1 MQKFTKA
8 ERLSSKKEITALF
21 NEGKSFA
28 ISHIRVV
35 YRFLPKQEERPNAI
49 LVSVPKKYFKHAVDR
64 NLLKRR
70 IREAYRLNKGLL
82 QSMPARVE
90 FMLLYQKRRIA
101 TFAEIEEIVKKA
113 LERIL
118 AEAGPEACATAV
130 AADNSKNAP
139 QSCSLAR
146 RVATAPLVLLVR
158 FYQIC
163 ISPLKPSCCRFTPT
177 CSQYALEALRKY
189 GVFKGTWLAI
199 KRILRCH
206 PWGGSGYDP
215 VP

>member
-118 AEAGPEACATAV
+118 AEACTEASPEARAEAHLHPYGRRWNC
-130 AADNSKNAP
+130 
-139 QSCSLAR
+139 QSSR
-146 RVATAPLVLLVR
+146 
-158 FYQIC
+158 
-163 ISPLKPSCCRFTPT
+163 
-177 CSQYALEALRKY
+177 LR
-189 GVFKGTWLAI
+189 TW
-199 KRILRCH
+199 
-206 PWGGSGYDP
+206 
-215 VP
+215 